1 MWRIT
6 PGQELHYR
14 EWDDEFILFN
24 NLSGDTHLLGVT
36 AICLLQA
43 LQLHGAEDDVL
54 TDSLCASL
62 EIERDSDVENDVRN
76 LLNDLQS
83 LHLVEMVS

>member
-1 MWRIT
+1 MWRII

-14 EWDDEFILFN
+14 EWDEEFVLFN
-24 NLSGDTHLLGVT
+24 DLSGDTHLLGIS
-36 AICLLQA
+36 AIQLLQV
-43 LQLHGAEDDVL
+43 LQQSAAGDDAL

-62 EIERDSDVENDVRN
+62 EIERDGEVEDQVRQ